1 MSGLLL
7 GLRRQ
12 IAKNRRKEAYVTR
25 YVPKAAPVPAV
36 ASGKMK
42 LEPENL
48 DELEPETESVKPV
61 AIVSSQPQE
70 KVQSTEE
77 KVEES
82 GKMEEKDAEER
93 TYSFTWAQET
103 PMAEETKKI
112 EEEVPERK
120 ENTDESPKQE
130 EPEKEAD
137 EAPKEEAEPEKET
150 EEAPKEEAEPEKEAD
165 EVPKEEAEPEKEA
178 DEAPKE
184 EAEPEKEAEEA
195 PKEEA
200 EPEKE
205 AGEAPEEKAEPAPE
219 KEMDEAEE
227 PLHGPRPFDFSA
239 YQNTPKADMISN
251 GVKPFDFEQY
261 RKNIQNSEEKTQEQP
276 VEEDT
281 IEEAEREPEVA
292 PVELIRD
299 NTPRQESKEDFLL
312 KEIDEFRER
321 AKRLQML
328 LDNRETEAEKLQSI
342 VDERQEKAD
351 ELDQI
356 LQERQKEADGITAQ
370 VERQID
376 ALIDKV
382 SVKMDE
388 LEASMADQNE
398 DGRRFSEQKAKELKE
413 TLGQIQEQLTTLKT
427 ELSDKVHTEN
437 VKCFRNIS
445 DLLKGTEQKI
455 DSMSEIEDQ
464 MDEKIAPVKLL
475 GISSLVVGIINFVA
489 IVILMIVSMI
499 SSGAIG

>member
-12 IAKNRRKEAYVTR
+12 IAKNRRKEAYMTR

-82 GKMEEKDAEER
+82 GKMEEKDTEEG
-93 TYSFTWAQET
+93 TYSLTWTQET

-150 EEAPKEEAEPEKEAD
+150 
-165 EVPKEEAEPEKEA
+165 

-184 EAEPEKEAEEA
+184 EAEAEEA
-195 PKEEA
+195 PEEEV

-205 AGEAPEEKAEPAPE
+205 ADEAPEEKAEPAPE

-251 GVKPFDFEQY
+251 GVKPFDFEQ
-261 RKNIQNSEEKTQEQP
+261 
-276 VEEDT
+276 
-281 IEEAEREPEVA
+281 
-292 PVELIRD
+292 
-299 NTPRQESKEDFLL
+299 
-312 KEIDEFRER
+312 
-321 AKRLQML
+321 
-328 LDNRETEAEKLQSI
+328 
-342 VDERQEKAD
+342 
-351 ELDQI
+351 
-356 LQERQKEADGITAQ
+356 
-370 VERQID
+370 
-376 ALIDKV
+376 
-382 SVKMDE
+382 
-388 LEASMADQNE
+388 
-398 DGRRFSEQKAKELKE
+398 
-413 TLGQIQEQLTTLKT
+413 
-427 ELSDKVHTEN
+427 
-437 VKCFRNIS
+437 
-445 DLLKGTEQKI
+445 
-455 DSMSEIEDQ
+455 
-464 MDEKIAPVKLL
+464 
-475 GISSLVVGIINFVA
+475 
-489 IVILMIVSMI
+489 
-499 SSGAIG
+499 

>member
-12 IAKNRRKEAYVTR
+12 IARNRRKDAYATR
-25 YVPKAAPVPAV
+25 YMSKAAPIPAV
-36 ASGKMK
+36 ASGRMK

-48 DELEPETESVKPV
+48 DELEPEKENVKPV
-61 AIVSSQPQE
+61 TSIISQPQE
-70 KVQSTEE
+70 KVQGTEE

-82 GKMEEKDAEER
+82 VKMDEKETVDKVDSMAVEPEMSKTENTLEELK
-93 TYSFTWAQET
+93 
-103 PMAEETKKI
+103 
-112 EEEVPERK
+112 EEESQADT
-120 ENTDESPKQE
+120 NTDENQEKESEIEESEVE
-130 EPEKEAD
+130 EPEV
-137 EAPKEEAEPEKET
+137 EESEIEEPEVGET
-150 EEAPKEEAEPEKEAD
+150 EIEEPESQEQAPDLK
-165 EVPKEEAEPEKEA
+165 EPEPEI
-178 DEAPKE
+178 DGPK
-184 EAEPEKEAEEA
+184 
-195 PKEEA
+195 
-200 EPEKE
+200 
-205 AGEAPEEKAEPAPE
+205 
-219 KEMDEAEE
+219 
-227 PLHGPRPFDFSA
+227 PFDFSA
-239 YQNTPKADMISN
+239 YQSGPKADMMSN

-261 RKNIQNSEEKTQEQP
+261 RREIKETEEEPQQEK
-276 VEEDT
+276 VFEEES
-281 IEEAEREPEVA
+281 IEEESVQEASESTPFELVRDSAPRE
-292 PVELIRD
+292 
-299 NTPRQESKEDFLL
+299 ESKEDFLL

-328 LDNRETEAEKLQSI
+328 LDNRETEAEKLQNI
-342 VDERQEKAD
+342 VDERQEKADALQEKAD

-376 ALIDKV
+376 ALIEKV
-382 SVKMDE
+382 SVKMNE

-455 DSMSEIEDQ
+455 DSMSEIETR

-489 IVILMIVSMI
+489 IIILMIVSMI
-499 SSGAIG
+499 SSGALG